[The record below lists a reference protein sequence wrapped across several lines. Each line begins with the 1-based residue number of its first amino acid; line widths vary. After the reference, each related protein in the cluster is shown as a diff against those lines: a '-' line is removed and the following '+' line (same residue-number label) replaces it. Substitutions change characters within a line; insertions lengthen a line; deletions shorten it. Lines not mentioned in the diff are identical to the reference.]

1 MTDNQRVSLY
11 VRVEDGLRGHRA
23 PLYMALLAV
32 ILGASA
38 LWVGWQWDDYVLRF
52 SVDPPEQ
59 YLQQTPH
66 PLLMFSF
73 ADGDPSRLKE
83 IMDLGWL
90 PWWTSEDFKMAFFR
104 PLTALTHWI
113 DFHFWPEHPSL
124 MHLQSLLWLGLLV
137 GTAAL
142 AYRGIFGS
150 GAHAALAGLL
160 FAIDD
165 AHGVPAGWLANR
177 NALVASLF
185 GLLAVFFHDRWRKG
199 GKASWLLF
207 SCISFSLG
215 LLGGEMAV
223 AAGGYLLAYALFIER
238 GGWRRRLVSLLPSA
252 GIGIGWFA
260 FYRWMGFGA
269 KGSAWYIDPSTE
281 MIPYLK
287 AILERGPILLFGELG
302 FLPSDLFTLLS
313 DKGVIFF
320 WVLAISFLCLFGLFA
335 VPVLRSDRTSRF
347 FALGMILSILP
358 VAATFPFD
366 RLLVMAGFGG
376 AGLMA
381 RILLDASVLIR
392 RRILPVQA
400 DCQNRVFLLPGRWFS
415 RGLTA
420 MVCLLVFSHL
430 VAAPLMMPL
439 RALSPALLGGVLK
452 KTFDELPLN
461 AGLADHTLIFVNGPS
476 AAIGGFLLP
485 MFIMGQGK
493 AAPDGTHVLAPSIHG
508 IELTRLDPRTLAIIP
523 DHGFLDS
530 PDDDGAAGG
539 PSSTLLSPA
548 YMLQRMDMGRRAF
561 RPGERIDIPTFGV
574 EVKEVTPDGRPAI
587 VYFRFRVPL
596 EDESLRWFEWRGRGY
611 VPFVPP
617 GIGETI
623 QLPSPFGPNGSEG

>member
-1 MTDNQRVSLY
+1 MDKQRVPLY
-11 VRVEDGLRGHRA
+11 ARAEDGLRGRRA
-23 PLYMALLAV
+23 PLFMALLAV
-32 ILGASA
+32 MLGASA

-52 SVDPPEQ
+52 SIDPPEQ

-113 DFHFWPEHPSL
+113 DFHFWPDHPSL
-124 MHLQSLLWLGLLV
+124 MHLHSLLWLGLLV
-137 GTAAL
+137 GAATL
-142 AYRGIFGS
+142 TYRGILGS
-150 GAHAALAGLL
+150 GACAALAGLL

-185 GLLAVFFHDRWRKG
+185 GLLAVFFHDRWRKN
-199 GKASWLLF
+199 GKKSFLVF
-207 SCISFSLG
+207 SCVSLSLG

-223 AAGGYLLAYALFIER
+223 AAGGYLLAYAFFMER
-238 GGWRRRLVSLLPSA
+238 GNWRSRLFSLLPSA
-252 GIGIGWFA
+252 GIGICWFV
-260 FYRWMGFGA
+260 FYRGMGFGA

-281 MIPYLK
+281 TGAYLK
-287 AILERGPILLFGELG
+287 AIFERGPILLFGELG

-313 DKGVIFF
+313 DKGVFFF
-320 WVLAISFLCLFGLFA
+320 WLLAVFFLCLFSLFA

-358 VAATFPFD
+358 VATTFPFD

-381 RILLDASVLIR
+381 RILLDASALIKLR
-392 RRILPVQA
+392 FLPVSA
-400 DCQNRVFLLPGRWFS
+400 DGQSRVFLSYGKWFS
-415 RGLTA
+415 RGLKG
-420 MVCLLVFSHL
+420 MVCLLAFSHM
-430 VAAPLMMPL
+430 VAAPLLMPL
-439 RALSPALLGGVLK
+439 RALSPALLGNVLN

-461 AGLADHTLIFVNGPS
+461 AGLAERTLIFVNGPS
-476 AAIGGFLLP
+476 AAVGGFLLP

-508 IELTRLDPRTLAIIP
+508 IELTRVDPWTLAIIP
-523 DHGFLDS
+523 DHGFLDT
-530 PDDDGAAGG
+530 PDKDGAEGDLSCA
-539 PSSTLLSPA
+539 LLSPA
-548 YMLQRMDMGRRAF
+548 YMLQRMDMARQAF
-561 RPGERIDIPTFGV
+561 RPGEQIDITAFAV
-574 EVKEVTPDGRPAI
+574 EVKKTTPDGRPSI
-587 VYFRFRVPL
+587 VHFRFQLPL
-596 EDESLRWFEWRGRGY
+596 EDESFGWFEWREGGY

-617 GIGETI
+617 GVGETI
-623 QLPSPFGPNGSEG
+623 RLPPPFGPNASED